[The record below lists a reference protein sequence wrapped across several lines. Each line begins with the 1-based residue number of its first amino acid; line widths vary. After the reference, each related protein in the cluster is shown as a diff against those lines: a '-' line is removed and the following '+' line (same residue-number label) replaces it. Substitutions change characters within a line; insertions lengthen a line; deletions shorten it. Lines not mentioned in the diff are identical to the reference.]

1 MFTVCT
7 ISILLW
13 AVSVLN
19 FNPVLED
26 LRTTDHFNF
35 TNFLGDRV
43 MDAQRK
49 VPVIAALTK
58 RFQAISF
65 RESYC

>member
-7 ISILLW
+7 ISVLLW

-19 FNPVLED
+19 FNPVSED

-43 MDAQRK
+43 IDAQRK
-49 VPVIAALTK
+49 VPVIAAFTK
-58 RFQAISF
+58 RFQAISY